1 MPIEILDNHVG
12 EIPAALLKE
21 ICFDNQRFKRI
32 TVSDAKATEELLDV
46 LEGSKVEP
54 RKQYIYD
61 NAERLGFN
69 FI

>member
-1 MPIEILDNHVG
+1 MEIYVG
-12 EIPAALLKE
+12 EISAHTLRE
-21 ICFDNQRFKRI
+21 VCFERQKYKRI
-32 TVSDAKATEELLDV
+32 TVSDAIKTKQLLEI
-46 LEGSKVEP
+46 LEGEAVAP